1 MNELWNWNRFWLLN
15 TSKLTKAV
23 ILIRLN
29 CNAKEK
35 YFLNSDEN
43 SIENSE
49 YYSYIWKLWNLF
61 IPDLVW
67 KRTFEV
73 MMTMKTVG
81 ESANTNGYLRDWNE
95 NNWSILNPSYTTKWY
110 GLRQKSHLR
119 TSQRKRG
126 TKIIRIGLVLDD
138 RTSVRVRRNLL
149 KRNCRL
155 GDIIF
160 LVCLVSSYSVNV
172 SSTYCI
178 WLVHHNY
185 ISSPTVSF

>member
-1 MNELWNWNRFWLLN
+1 MNELWNRNRFWLLN

-81 ESANTNGYLRDWNE
+81 ESTDTKGYLRDWNE
-95 NNWSILNPSYTTKWY
+95 NNWSIFNPSYTTKWY
-110 GLRQKSHLR
+110 GLRKKSHLR

-126 TKIIRIGLVLDD
+126 TKATPGYRHRCPNACLCPQK
-138 RTSVRVRRNLL
+138 NAKEKQLL
-149 KRNCRL
+149 
-155 GDIIF
+155 
-160 LVCLVSSYSVNV
+160 YA
-172 SSTYCI
+172 
-178 WLVHHNY
+178 W
-185 ISSPTVSF
+185 